1 MRYGISTVVVSLVL
15 MVIGVF
21 LAIMVY
27 LVLSGALPSMYQRQE
42 AALPKTN
49 IAIINFINTTN
60 VGNRWNV
67 TIRNN
72 GPVSLQVGGR
82 DKWQVFI
89 DDRPALI
96 PLERGII
103 AKTATGDLDVTN
115 YPSYSIPVNGVI
127 VLNVTITPSLSPT
140 SPHTVKVFGPQAT
153 QAFAGWSPKS

>member
-49 IAIINFINTTN
+49 IQIINFINKSN
-60 VGNRWNV
+60 SGDRWEV

-72 GPVSLQVGGR
+72 GPVSLQTGGATE
-82 DKWQVFI
+82 WQVFI
-89 DDRPALI
+89 DDRRVDRIISIIPSTTVPVGGSIVIEVEITNPPAS
-96 PLERGII
+96 
-103 AKTATGDLDVTN
+103 
-115 YPSYSIPVNGVI
+115 PS
-127 VLNVTITPSLSPT
+127 

>member
-49 IAIINFINTTN
+49 IQIINFINKTN
-60 VGNRWNV
+60 SGDKWEV
-67 TIRNN
+67 TIKNN
-72 GPVSLQVGGR
+72 GPVSLQVGGK
-82 DKWQVFI
+82 DKWRVFI
-89 DDRPALI
+89 DDIDAPI
-96 PLERGII
+96 ENIT
-103 AKTATGDLDVTN
+103 AKTATGDFDVTN

-127 VLNVTITPSLSPT
+127 VLNVTITPPLSPT

>member
-49 IAIINFINTTN
+49 IQIINFINNTN
-60 VGNRWNV
+60 AGDSWNV

-72 GPVSLQVGGR
+72 GPVSLQVGGK
-82 DKWQVFI
+82 DKWQVFV
-89 DDRPALI
+89 DDKPASI
-96 PLERGII
+96 TAIY
-103 AKTATGDLDVTN
+103 AKTATGDVDVTYNPN
-115 YPSYSIPVNGVI
+115 YNIQVNGVI
-127 VLNVTITPSLSPT
+127 VIKVGISLST
-140 SPHTVKVFGPQAT
+140 TLPHTVKVFGPQAT

>member
-1 MRYGISTVVVSLVL
+1 
-15 MVIGVF
+15 
-21 LAIMVY
+21 MVY

-49 IAIINFINTTN
+49 IQIINFINNTN
-60 VGNRWNV
+60 AGDSWNV

-96 PLERGII
+96 PLEQGII
-103 AKTATGDLDVTN
+103 AKEATGDRDVTN
-115 YPSYSIPVNGVI
+115 DPNYSVPVNGVI
-127 VLNVTITPSLSPT
+127 VIKVTISLSTT

>member
-49 IAIINFINTTN
+49 IQIINFINTTTPD
-60 VGNRWNV
+60 GNAGKEWEV
-67 TIRNN
+67 TIKNN
-72 GPVSLQVGGR
+72 GPVSLQVSSPDEWQIYVDDQRATVDSINPAPPATIQVGGSIVI
-82 DKWQVFI
+82 KIKVNP
-89 DDRPALI
+89 PAS
-96 PLERGII
+96 
-103 AKTATGDLDVTN
+103 
-115 YPSYSIPVNGVI
+115 PS
-127 VLNVTITPSLSPT
+127 

>member
-1 MRYGISTVVVSLVL
+1 MRYGISTVVISLVL

-49 IAIINFINTTN
+49 IQIINFINNTN
-60 VGNRWNV
+60 AGDSWNV

-72 GPVSLQVGGR
+72 GPVSLQVGGK
-82 DKWQVFI
+82 DKWQVFV
-89 DDRPALI
+89 DDKPASI
-96 PLERGII
+96 TAIY
-103 AKTATGDLDVTN
+103 AKTATGDVDVTYN
-115 YPSYSIPVNGVI
+115 PSYNIQVNGVI
-127 VLNVTITPSLSPT
+127 VIKVGISLST
-140 SPHTVKVFGPQAT
+140 TLPHTVKVFGPQAT

>member
-49 IAIINFINTTN
+49 IAIINFINNTN
-60 VGNRWNV
+60 AGDSWNV

-72 GPVSLQVGGR
+72 GPVSLQVGGK
-82 DKWQVFI
+82 DKWQVFV
-89 DDRPALI
+89 DDKPASI
-96 PLERGII
+96 TAIY
-103 AKTATGDLDVTN
+103 AKTATGDVDVTYN
-115 YPSYSIPVNGVI
+115 PSYNIQVNGVI
-127 VLNVTITPSLSPT
+127 VIKVGISLST
-140 SPHTVKVFGPQAT
+140 TLPHTVKVFGPQAT

>member
-49 IAIINFINTTN
+49 IQIINFINTTTPD
-60 VGNRWNV
+60 GNAGKEWEV
-67 TIRNN
+67 TIKNN
-72 GPVSLQVGGR
+72 GPVSLQT
-82 DKWQVFI
+82 DDATEWQVFI
-89 DDRPALI
+89 DDR
-96 PLERGII
+96 R
-103 AKTATGDLDVTN
+103 VN
-115 YPSYSIPVNGVI
+115 YISIPSTTVPVGGSIVI
-127 VLNVTITPSLSPT
+127 VVKIDPPASPT

>member
-49 IAIINFINTTN
+49 IAIINFINKSN
-60 VGNRWNV
+60 GGDIWYVY
-67 TIRNN
+67 IRNN
-72 GPVSLQVGGR
+72 GPVSLQVGGV
-82 DKWQVFI
+82 DKWKVFI
-89 DDRPALI
+89 DDRPAFI
-96 PLERGII
+96 TDII
-103 AKTATGDLDVTN
+103 AKEAAGDIYVTN
-115 YPSYSIPVNGVI
+115 IPSYSIEVNKVI

>member
-49 IAIINFINTTN
+49 IAIINFINNTN
-60 VGNRWNV
+60 AGDSWNV

-72 GPVSLQVGGR
+72 GPVSLQVGGK
-82 DKWQVFI
+82 DKWQVFV
-89 DDRPALI
+89 DDKPASI
-96 PLERGII
+96 TAIY
-103 AKTATGDLDVTN
+103 AKTATGDVDVTYN
-115 YPSYSIPVNGVI
+115 PSYSIQVNEVI
-127 VLNVTITPSLSPT
+127 VIKVGISLST
-140 SPHTVKVFGPQAT
+140 TLPHTIKVFGPQAT

>member
-49 IAIINFINTTN
+49 IQIINFINRN
-60 VGNRWNV
+60 NNGDDWSI

-72 GPVSLQVGGR
+72 GPVSLQADGP

-89 DDRPALI
+89 DDKPVKRIYYISNTGNVPVG
-96 PLERGII
+96 GI
-103 AKTATGDLDVTN
+103 
-115 YPSYSIPVNGVI
+115 I
-127 VLNVTITPSLSPT
+127 VLNVTTSPLSTT
-140 SPHTVKVFGPQAT
+140 SPHTIKVFGPQAT

>member
-1 MRYGISTVVVSLVL
+1 MRYGISTVVISLVL

-49 IAIINFINTTN
+49 IAIINFINNTN
-60 VGNRWNV
+60 AGDSWNV

-72 GPVSLQVGGR
+72 GPVSLQVGGK

-89 DDRPALI
+89 DDRPVSD
-96 PLERGII
+96 I
-103 AKTATGDLDVTN
+103 AAIYAKEATGDRDVT
-115 YPSYSIPVNGVI
+115 YDPSYSIQVNGVI
-127 VLNVTITPSLSPT
+127 VIKVTISLSTT

>member
-49 IAIINFINTTN
+49 IAIINFINNTN
-60 VGNRWNV
+60 AGDSWNV

-72 GPVSLQVGGR
+72 GPVSLQVGGK
-82 DKWQVFI
+82 DKWQVFV
-89 DDRPALI
+89 DDKPASI
-96 PLERGII
+96 TAIY
-103 AKTATGDLDVTN
+103 AKTATGDVDVTYN
-115 YPSYSIPVNGVI
+115 PSYNIQVNVI
-127 VLNVTITPSLSPT
+127 
-140 SPHTVKVFGPQAT
+140 K
-153 QAFAGWSPKS
+153 

>member
-49 IAIINFINTTN
+49 IQIINFINKTN
-60 VGNRWNV
+60 NGDRWEV
-67 TIRNN
+67 TIKNN
-72 GPVSLQVGGR
+72 GPVSLQVSSPDEWR
-82 DKWQVFI
+82 VYV
-89 DDRPALI
+89 DDQ
-96 PLERGII
+96 
-103 AKTATGDLDVTN
+103 
-115 YPSYSIPVNGVI
+115 YVI
-127 VLNVTITPSLSPT
+127 VNSINPAPPATIQVGGSIVIEVIPDPPASPS

>member
-49 IAIINFINTTN
+49 IQIINFINNTN
-60 VGNRWNV
+60 AGDSWNV

-72 GPVSLQVGGR
+72 GPVSLQVGGK
-82 DKWQVFI
+82 DKWQVFV
-89 DDRPALI
+89 DDKPASI
-96 PLERGII
+96 TAIY
-103 AKTATGDLDVTN
+103 AKTATGDVDVTYN
-115 YPSYSIPVNGVI
+115 PSYNIQVNGVI
-127 VLNVTITPSLSPT
+127 VIKVGISLST
-140 SPHTVKVFGPQAT
+140 TLPHTVKVFGPQAT